1 MQLSMVPSVC
11 RTEIQQKVF
20 FSFITA
26 SVFIATVTI
35 FIFCLINIHNFNLCC
50 VTLLSVLWFTKGKCL
65 LDLRSLFF
73 FFYNYNLQG

>member
-1 MQLSMVPSVC
+1 MVPSIC

-50 VTLLSVLWFTKGKCL
+50 VTLLSVLWFTKGKRL
-65 LDLRSLFF
+65 LDLRSA
-73 FFYNYNLQG
+73 

>member
-1 MQLSMVPSVC
+1 MVPSVC
-11 RTEIQQKVF
+11 RTEIQQVF
-20 FSFITA
+20 FPFITA

-50 VTLLSVLWFTKGKCL
+50 VTLLSVLWFTKGKRL

-73 FFYNYNLQG
+73 SFTTTICRAEC